1 MQDRISTHTNRQT
14 FNIKHLNTTIIMDKK
29 DETIKKYREVV
40 KELQLRI
47 QKQKEYYEVAR
58 DKIQELSR
66 EVGEKT
72 ELITSLK
79 RKIGGYKTTLIN
91 QKRRLERV
99 IDDMS
104 KQYEAL
110 KAQYES
116 LKKVSDGSTK
126 LIGRYANMIHELQVT
141 TNQKI
146 DTWRIKY
153 SKLEQEIQSK
163 DDFIR
168 TQSKAISDYCKALNE
183 REKIIQDL
191 RNELDLKDAMI
202 ADIKDASTSWLQ
214 RCFFWWR

>member
-1 MQDRISTHTNRQT
+1 
-14 FNIKHLNTTIIMDKK
+14 MDKK

-58 DKIQELSR
+58 DKIQELSC

-79 RKIGGYKTTLIN
+79 RKIGGYKTALIN
-91 QKRRLERV
+91 QKQRLERV

-126 LIGRYANMIHELQVT
+126 LIGRYANMLHELQTT
-141 TNQKI
+141 TNQKF
-146 DTWRIKY
+146 DTWRIKC

-191 RNELDLKDAMI
+191 RNKLDLKNSLPKH
-202 ADIKDASTSWLQ
+202 IKNKVSIPWY
-214 RCFFWWR
+214 

>member
-1 MQDRISTHTNRQT
+1 MMQDQISTHTNRQT
-14 FNIKHLNTTIIMDKK
+14 FNTKHLNTTIIMDKK

-47 QKQKEYYEVAR
+47 QKQKECYEVAR
-58 DKIQELSR
+58 DKIQELSC

-104 KQYEAL
+104 NQYVALRVKFDSLEKDTKQ
-110 KAQYES
+110 QI
-116 LKKVSDGSTK
+116 T
-126 LIGRYANMIHELQVT
+126 
-141 TNQKI
+141 QK
-146 DTWRIKY
+146 DFAFSVVDSRRA
-153 SKLEQEIQSK
+153 KLEQEIQSK

>member
-1 MQDRISTHTNRQT
+1 
-14 FNIKHLNTTIIMDKK
+14 MDKK
-29 DETIKKYREVV
+29 KEETIEKWREVV
-40 KELQLRI
+40 KELQQRI
-47 QKQKEYYEVAR
+47 QVQKSYYEVAR
-58 DKIQELSR
+58 AEIKGLSC

-104 KQYEAL
+104 KQYEAM
-110 KAQYES
+110 KAKYES
-116 LKKVSDGSTK
+116 LKKISDNSTN
-126 LIGRYANMIHELQVT
+126 RVYELQAT
-141 TNQKI
+141 INQKKIAI
-146 DTWRIKY
+146 DTWRIKC
-153 SKLEQEIQSK
+153 SKLEQEIKSK

-191 RNELDLKDAMI
+191 RNELDLKDSMI
-202 ADIKDASTSWLQ
+202 DDIKDTSTTSCTTSWLQ
-214 RCFFWWR
+214 RWFFWRR

>member
-1 MQDRISTHTNRQT
+1 MMQDRISTHTNRQT
-14 FNIKHLNTTIIMDKK
+14 FNIKHLNITIIMDKK
-29 DETIKKYREVV
+29 DEAIKKYREVV

-47 QKQKEYYEVAR
+47 QKQKECYEVAR
-58 DKIQELSR
+58 DKIQELSY

-79 RKIGGYKTTLIN
+79 RKIGGYKTALIN

-104 KQYEAL
+104 NQYVALRAKFISLEKDTKQQI
-110 KAQYES
+110 AQKDFAFS
-116 LKKVSDGSTK
+116 VVDS
-126 LIGRYANMIHELQVT
+126 RRA
-141 TNQKI
+141 
-146 DTWRIKY
+146 
-153 SKLEQEIQSK
+153 KLEQEIKSK

-214 RCFFWWR
+214 RWLFWWR

>member
-1 MQDRISTHTNRQT
+1 MMQDQISTHTNRQT
-14 FNIKHLNTTIIMDKK
+14 FNTKHLNTTIIMDKK

-47 QKQKEYYEVAR
+47 QKQKECYEVAR
-58 DKIQELSR
+58 DKIQELSC

-104 KQYEAL
+104 NQYVALRVKFDSLEKDTKQ
-110 KAQYES
+110 QI
-116 LKKVSDGSTK
+116 T
-126 LIGRYANMIHELQVT
+126 
-141 TNQKI
+141 QK
-146 DTWRIKY
+146 DFAFSVVDSRRA
-153 SKLEQEIQSK
+153 KLEQEIQSK

-214 RCFFWWR
+214 RWFFWWR

>member
-1 MQDRISTHTNRQT
+1 
-14 FNIKHLNTTIIMDKK
+14 MDKK

-47 QKQKEYYEVAR
+47 QKQKECYEVAR
-58 DKIQELSR
+58 DEIQELSR

-104 KQYEAL
+104 KQYVEL
-110 KAQYES
+110 MKQYES

-126 LIGRYANMIHELQVT
+126 LIGRYANMLHELQTT
-141 TNQKI
+141 TNQKF
-146 DTWRIKY
+146 DTWRIKR

-214 RCFFWWR
+214 RWFFWWR

>member
-1 MQDRISTHTNRQT
+1 
-14 FNIKHLNTTIIMDKK
+14 MDKK

-47 QKQKEYYEVAR
+47 QKQKECYEVAR
-58 DKIQELSR
+58 DKIQELSC

-104 KQYEAL
+104 YQYVALRAKFDSLEKDTKQ
-110 KAQYES
+110 QI
-116 LKKVSDGSTK
+116 T
-126 LIGRYANMIHELQVT
+126 
-141 TNQKI
+141 QK
-146 DTWRIKY
+146 DFAFSVVDSRRA
-153 SKLEQEIQSK
+153 KLEQEIKSK

-214 RCFFWWR
+214 RWFFWWR

>member
-1 MQDRISTHTNRQT
+1 
-14 FNIKHLNTTIIMDKK
+14 MDKK

-47 QKQKEYYEVAR
+47 QKQKECYEVAR
-58 DKIQELSR
+58 DEIQELSR

-104 KQYEAL
+104 NQYVALRVKFDSLEKDTKQ
-110 KAQYES
+110 QI
-116 LKKVSDGSTK
+116 T
-126 LIGRYANMIHELQVT
+126 
-141 TNQKI
+141 QK
-146 DTWRIKY
+146 DFAFSVVDSRRA
-153 SKLEQEIQSK
+153 KLEQEIQSK

-214 RCFFWWR
+214 RWFFWWR

>member
-1 MQDRISTHTNRQT
+1 
-14 FNIKHLNTTIIMDKK
+14 MDKK

-58 DKIQELSR
+58 DKIQELSC

-79 RKIGGYKTTLIN
+79 RKIGGYKTALIN
-91 QKRRLERV
+91 QKQRLERV

-126 LIGRYANMIHELQVT
+126 LIGRYANMLHELQTT
-141 TNQKI
+141 TNQKF
-146 DTWRIKY
+146 DTWRIKC
-153 SKLEQEIQSK
+153 SELEQEIQSK

-168 TQSKAISDYCKALNE
+168 TQSKAISDYCKVLNE

-191 RNELDLKDAMI
+191 RNELDLKDTII
-202 ADIKDASTSWLQ
+202 ADIELQASMSWWQ
-214 RCFFWWR
+214 RLFHW

>member
-1 MQDRISTHTNRQT
+1 
-14 FNIKHLNTTIIMDKK
+14 MDKK
-29 DETIKKYREVV
+29 DEAIKKYREVV

-47 QKQKEYYEVAR
+47 QKQKEYSEIAL
-58 DKIQELSR
+58 DDIQKLSC

-79 RKIGGYKTTLIN
+79 RKIGGYKTALIN

-104 KQYEAL
+104 YQYVALRAKFDSLEKDTKQ
-110 KAQYES
+110 QI
-116 LKKVSDGSTK
+116 T
-126 LIGRYANMIHELQVT
+126 
-141 TNQKI
+141 QK
-146 DTWRIKY
+146 DFAFSVVDSRRA
-153 SKLEQEIQSK
+153 KLEQEIKSK

>member
-1 MQDRISTHTNRQT
+1 
-14 FNIKHLNTTIIMDKK
+14 MDKK

-47 QKQKEYYEVAR
+47 QKQKECYEVAR
-58 DKIQELSR
+58 DEIQELSR

-104 KQYEAL
+104 KQYVEL
-110 KAQYES
+110 MEQYES

-126 LIGRYANMIHELQVT
+126 LIGRYANMLHELQTT
-141 TNQKI
+141 TNQKF
-146 DTWRIKY
+146 DTWRIKC

-214 RCFFWWR
+214 RWFFWWR

>member
-1 MQDRISTHTNRQT
+1 
-14 FNIKHLNTTIIMDKK
+14 MDKK

-47 QKQKEYYEVAR
+47 QKQKECYEVAR

-104 KQYEAL
+104 KQYVEL
-110 KAQYES
+110 MEQYES

-126 LIGRYANMIHELQVT
+126 LIGRYANMLHELQT
-141 TNQKI
+141 T
-146 DTWRIKY
+146 TEPWRIKC

-214 RCFFWWR
+214 RWFFWWR

>member
-1 MQDRISTHTNRQT
+1 
-14 FNIKHLNTTIIMDKK
+14 MDKK
-29 DETIKKYREVV
+29 DEQIKKYREVV

-58 DKIQELSR
+58 DKIQELSC

-104 KQYEAL
+104 EQYKALREKCDSLEKDKEYWHKLSMMYYEEIGKKQ
-110 KAQYES
+110 
-116 LKKVSDGSTK
+116 D
-126 LIGRYANMIHELQVT
+126 
-141 TNQKI
+141 KI
-146 DTWRIKY
+146 DTIQIKY
-153 SKLEQEIQSK
+153 SELEKEIKSK

-168 TQSKAISDYCKALNE
+168 TQSKSISDYCKALNE
-183 REKIIQDL
+183 REKTIQDL
-191 RNELDLKDAMI
+191 RNELDLKDSMV
-202 ADIKDASTSWLQ
+202 ADMESQTSMS
-214 RCFFWWR
+214 WWRRLFHWW

>member
-1 MQDRISTHTNRQT
+1 
-14 FNIKHLNTTIIMDKK
+14 MDKK

-47 QKQKEYYEVAR
+47 QKQKECYEVAR
-58 DKIQELSR
+58 DEIQELSC

-79 RKIGGYKTTLIN
+79 RKIGGYKTALIN

-104 KQYEAL
+104 KQYVEL
-110 KAQYES
+110 KEQYES

-126 LIGRYANMIHELQVT
+126 LIGRYANMLHELQTT
-141 TNQKI
+141 TNQKF
-146 DTWRIKY
+146 DTWRIKC

-191 RNELDLKDAMI
+191 RNELELKNSLPKH
-202 ADIKDASTSWLQ
+202 IKNEVSIPWYRRLFRKQISERDTYMLG
-214 RCFFWWR
+214 

>member
-1 MQDRISTHTNRQT
+1 
-14 FNIKHLNTTIIMDKK
+14 MDKK

-47 QKQKEYYEVAR
+47 QKQKECYEVAR
-58 DKIQELSR
+58 DEIQELSR

-79 RKIGGYKTTLIN
+79 RKIGGYKTALIN

-104 KQYEAL
+104 KRYAEL
-110 KAQYES
+110 KEQYES

-126 LIGRYANMIHELQVT
+126 LIGRYANMLHELQTT

-146 DTWRIKY
+146 DTWRIKC

-214 RCFFWWR
+214 RWFFWWR

>member
-1 MQDRISTHTNRQT
+1 
-14 FNIKHLNTTIIMDKK
+14 MDKK

-58 DKIQELSR
+58 DKIQELSC

-79 RKIGGYKTTLIN
+79 RKIGGYKTVLIN

-104 KQYEAL
+104 KQYVEL
-110 KAQYES
+110 KVKFDFLE
-116 LKKVSDGSTK
+116 KDTK
-126 LIGRYANMIHELQVT
+126 QQIT
-141 TNQKI
+141 QK
-146 DTWRIKY
+146 DFAFSVVDSRRA
-153 SKLEQEIQSK
+153 KLEQEIQSK

-191 RNELDLKDAMI
+191 RNELELKNSLPKH
-202 ADIKDASTSWLQ
+202 IKNEVSIPWYRRLFRKQISERDTYMLG
-214 RCFFWWR
+214 

>member
-1 MQDRISTHTNRQT
+1 
-14 FNIKHLNTTIIMDKK
+14 MDKK

-58 DKIQELSR
+58 DEIQELSC

-79 RKIGGYKTTLIN
+79 RKIGGYKTALIN

-110 KAQYES
+110 KAQYKFVLEMNTN
-116 LKKVSDGSTK
+116 TK
-126 LIGRYANMIHELQVT
+126 QQIT
-141 TNQKI
+141 QK
-146 DTWRIKY
+146 DFAFNVVDSRRA
-153 SKLEQEIQSK
+153 KLEQEIQSK

-191 RNELDLKDAMI
+191 RNELSLKDSMI

-214 RCFFWWR
+214 RWFFWWR

>member
-1 MQDRISTHTNRQT
+1 
-14 FNIKHLNTTIIMDKK
+14 MDKMDK
-29 DETIKKYREVV
+29 NEIIKQYRKVV

-47 QKQKEYYEVAR
+47 QKQKEYSEIAL
-58 DKIQELSR
+58 DDIQKLSC

-79 RKIGGYKTTLIN
+79 RKIGGYKTALIN

-104 KQYEAL
+104 YQYVALRAKFDSLEKDTKQ
-110 KAQYES
+110 QI
-116 LKKVSDGSTK
+116 T
-126 LIGRYANMIHELQVT
+126 
-141 TNQKI
+141 QK
-146 DTWRIKY
+146 DFAFNVVDSRRA
-153 SKLEQEIQSK
+153 KLEQEIKSK

-191 RNELDLKDAMI
+191 RNELNLKDSMI
-202 ADIKDASTSWLQ
+202 ADIKNDASTSWLQ
-214 RCFFWWR
+214 RWLFWWR

>member
-1 MQDRISTHTNRQT
+1 
-14 FNIKHLNTTIIMDKK
+14 MDKK

-40 KELQLRI
+40 KDLQLRI

-58 DKIQELSR
+58 DEIQELSC

-91 QKRRLERV
+91 RKRRLERV

-104 KQYEAL
+104 KQYVEL
-110 KAQYES
+110 KEQYES

-126 LIGRYANMIHELQVT
+126 LIGRYANMLHELQTT

-153 SKLEQEIQSK
+153 SK

-191 RNELDLKDAMI
+191 RTEIDLKDAMI
-202 ADIKDASTSWLQ
+202 ADIKNDASTSWLQ
-214 RCFFWWR
+214 RWLFWWR

>member
-1 MQDRISTHTNRQT
+1 
-14 FNIKHLNTTIIMDKK
+14 MDKK
-29 DETIKKYREVV
+29 DEIIEKYRKVV
-40 KELQLRI
+40 KDLQLRI
-47 QKQKEYYEVAR
+47 QWQKECYEVAR
-58 DKIQELSR
+58 AEIKGFSC
-66 EVGEKT
+66 EVEKKT

-104 KQYEAL
+104 KQYEVL
-110 KAQYES
+110 KAKCDSLEKDKEYWHKLSTMYYEEIG
-116 LKKVSDGSTK
+116 KKQD
-126 LIGRYANMIHELQVT
+126 E
-141 TNQKI
+141 I
-146 DTWRIKY
+146 DTLQIKN
-153 SKLEQEIQSK
+153 SKLEQEIKSK

-191 RNELDLKDAMI
+191 RNELDLKDSMT

-214 RCFFWWR
+214 RWFFLWR

>member
-1 MQDRISTHTNRQT
+1 
-14 FNIKHLNTTIIMDKK
+14 MDKK

-58 DKIQELSR
+58 DKIQELSC

-79 RKIGGYKTTLIN
+79 REIGGYKTVLIN

-104 KQYEAL
+104 KQYVEL
-110 KAQYES
+110 KVKFDFLE
-116 LKKVSDGSTK
+116 KDTK
-126 LIGRYANMIHELQVT
+126 QQIT
-141 TNQKI
+141 QK
-146 DTWRIKY
+146 DFAFSVVDSRRA
-153 SKLEQEIQSK
+153 KLEQEIQSK

-191 RNELDLKDAMI
+191 RNELELKNSLPKH
-202 ADIKDASTSWLQ
+202 IKNEVSIPWYRRLFRKQISERDTYMLG
-214 RCFFWWR
+214 

>member
-1 MQDRISTHTNRQT
+1 
-14 FNIKHLNTTIIMDKK
+14 MDKK
-29 DETIKKYREVV
+29 DETIKEYREVV

-47 QKQKEYYEVAR
+47 QKQKECYEVAR
-58 DKIQELSR
+58 DKIQELSC

-79 RKIGGYKTTLIN
+79 RKIGGYKTTLTN
-91 QKRRLERV
+91 QKRR
-99 IDDMS
+99 
-104 KQYEAL
+104 YEAL
-110 KAQYES
+110 QTYYES

-126 LIGRYANMIHELQVT
+126 LIGRYANIVHELQVT

-146 DTWRIKY
+146 DTWRIKC

-163 DDFIR
+163 NDYIR

-191 RNELDLKDAMI
+191 RNELDLKDSMI

-214 RCFFWWR
+214 RWFFWWR